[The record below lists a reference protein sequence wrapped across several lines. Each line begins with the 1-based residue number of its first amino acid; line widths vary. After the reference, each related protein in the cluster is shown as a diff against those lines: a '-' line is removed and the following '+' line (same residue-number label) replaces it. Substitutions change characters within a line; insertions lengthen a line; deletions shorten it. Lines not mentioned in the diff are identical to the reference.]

1 MVMWSVQGMHPSL
14 TQELQHLTV
23 PATSD
28 DAVNVVVTKV
38 RWTSEADAA
47 VPAQAQSHARWILQP
62 NSCNRLWSKALQ
74 HNFGWK
80 L

>member
-47 VPAQAQSHARWILQP
+47 VPAQAQSHAR
-62 NSCNRLWSKALQ
+62 
-74 HNFGWK
+74 
-80 L
+80 